1 MLVLSQQ
8 TGAPSTHSH
17 LELQDPLMKTRGQ
30 SSRRTWRYSSSFL
43 LHRWREE
50 SFLNIGHDVGVG
62 VGAPQGNLLS
72 GSMLETLTCG
82 QTGSS
87 QLRQLLLVPEEQ
99 QEVLQAYWDIM
110 CGGAGAQ
117 RSERFRRMSEELREQ
132 LNRQT
137 AAEKVG

>member
-1 MLVLSQQ
+1 
-8 TGAPSTHSH
+8 
-17 LELQDPLMKTRGQ
+17 MKTRGQ
-30 SSRRTWRYSSSFL
+30 SSRRPWRYSSSNL
-43 LHRWREE
+43 LHR
-50 SFLNIGHDVGVG
+50 FLNIGHDVGVGVG

-72 GSMLETLTCG
+72 GSMLEDLTCG

-99 QEVLQAYWDIM
+99 QEVLQAYWDTM